1 MARDRR
7 RPDHSDDMLVSAS
20 ARRRGRSRRR
30 RRKVALGAIKALFW
44 ALVLA
49 GTFVLG
55 LGFGRT
61 LGGDDKALERKV
73 TIEQDAGAPITAT
86 LPTKTITVTTT
97 VAKAA
102 TAKKATAKAKTTSA
116 QPAATP

>member
-7 RPDHSDDMLVSAS
+7 RPDHSDEMLVSAS

-61 LGGDDKALERKV
+61 LSGDDKALKRTV
-73 TIEQDAGAPITAT
+73 TLEQDAGAPITAT
-86 LPTKTITVTTT
+86 LPTKTITVTKT
-97 VAKAA
+97 VAKPA
-102 TAKKATAKAKTTSA
+102 TAKKAAAAKATA
-116 QPAATP
+116 APAAGTR